1 LQFDERDLTM
11 KRFTQAALLTLVLL
25 VLAWHAL
32 GELPPKPTISLHP
45 AFPQAQTPA
54 PQREAAT
61 EMRQYKY
68 KLTTPLPSLV
78 ERGAIQPGLNS
89 YAAFFCMFQSSDG
102 KVHFIAP
109 FDNDGIS
116 WHALYVNLSDAAAF
130 MITGGEGSYC
140 ARYCYDPAR
149 NIMHLGLGRNGYWYT
164 FDVATRK
171 LSLLT
176 NKLPWP
182 INKIIM
188 GSDGML
194 WVTGTE
200 TGGPFASYDPATG
213 VFKTDWPT
221 PHPDAQYLES
231 FGADANYIYCGC
243 RGKNDAIGRFL
254 VVIDRANPH
263 HIMTFNHGQ
272 GDVSANVAPGARD
285 GKYYYFRREGAKNNY
300 RQSHYALPPVNGRLT
315 EVFINPNM
323 DEYQKSHCV
332 FEPAGNDHTWQ
343 NRYHWQVNLDKCLP
357 LEGTQEYSEL
367 KFRHPVGLGPWTTV
381 SAPYKGPWG
390 ENGDMS
396 IVGLSPTKVVSINDY
411 VVVYD
416 YVKNIRSVKGPTY
429 ISPYGSMRYDP
440 TGEIYILGYAKST
453 LRYDPNKPWTLVA
466 SNVKPYSLKDPKRP
480 NPYQISLVD
489 SGHFHFAADYDAAGL
504 VWIASN
510 SVRTGSDY
518 GVLVWYNPADG
529 TSGTVPALQAL
540 LQPGATKLRALVAT
554 NHRTKICVSGAD
566 NKIYV
571 IDAATRTL
579 EHTWTLK
586 PDRFDAIIA
595 VADDNLLV
603 VQASIDDATGN
614 VSRVTK
620 LRVSTGDILF
630 DQPIGVAGWAFGAQT
645 STSKQRYAWRLV
657 KGPDNFGWMFVGD
670 HLYRIDP
677 TTGVFSKIC
686 DMPYGQ
692 LVFNGADLGIYAC
705 NAKERRNHFLYF
717 PNILTRISH

>member
-1 LQFDERDLTM
+1 M
-11 KRFTQAALLTLVLL
+11 KRHVQAVLLILVLL
-25 VLAWHAL
+25 GLTWQAL
-32 GELPPKPTISLHP
+32 GELPPAPTISLHP
-45 AFPQAQTPA
+45 AAPEAQMPA
-54 PQREAAT
+54 LKPKGEAA
-61 EMRQYKY
+61 EGLYKY
-68 KLTTPLPSLV
+68 KLTNPLPSLV

-89 YAAFFCMFQSSDG
+89 YAANFCMFQSSDG
-102 KVHFIAP
+102 KMHFIAP
-109 FDNDGIS
+109 FDLGGNS
-116 WHALYVNLSDAAAF
+116 WQALYVNLSDASAF
-130 MITGGEGSYC
+130 MITGGAGSYC

-149 NIMHLGLGRNGYWYT
+149 NIMHLGLGRNPYWYT
-164 FDVATRK
+164 FNVATKK

-194 WVTGTE
+194 WATGTE
-200 TGGPFASYDPATG
+200 TGGPVASYDPATG

-243 RGKNDAIGRFL
+243 RGKSDAIGRFL
-254 VVIDRANPH
+254 VVIDRANPR

-300 RQSHYALPPVNGRLT
+300 RQSFYSLPPVGGRLT
-315 EVFINPNM
+315 EVVIKPQTDDF
-323 DEYQKSHCV
+323 QKSHCV
-332 FEPAGNDHTWQ
+332 FDSAGNNGTWQ
-343 NRYHWQVNLDKCLP
+343 NKYHWEVNLDKYMP
-357 LEGTQEYSEL
+357 MEGTQEYSEL

-381 SAPYKGPWG
+381 KVPYTGPWG
-390 ENGDMS
+390 EGVDMS
-396 IVGLSPTKVVSINDY
+396 VIGSSPTKVLSINDY
-411 VVVYD
+411 AVVYD
-416 YVKNIRSVKGPTY
+416 YVKNVRSVRGPTY
-429 ISPYGSMRYDP
+429 ISPYGSMRDDP
-440 TGEIYILGYAKST
+440 TGEIYLLGYAKVT
-453 LRYDPNKPWTLVA
+453 LRYDPAKPWTLVA
-466 SNVKPYSLKDPKRP
+466 SNVKPYSPKDPKRP
-480 NPYQISLVD
+480 NPYKISLVD

-510 SVRTGSDY
+510 YVRTGSDY
-518 GVLVWYNPADG
+518 GVLVWYNPDDG
-529 TSGTVPALQAL
+529 TSGTVTGLQAL
-540 LQPGATKLRALVAT
+540 LKPGATKLRALVAT

-566 NKIYV
+566 SKIHV

-579 EHTWTLK
+579 EHTWTLT
-586 PDRFDAIIA
+586 PNLFHAIIE

-603 VQASIDDATGN
+603 VQASIEDATGN

-620 LRVSTGDILF
+620 IRISTGDILF

-677 TTGVFSKIC
+677 ANGVFSKVC
-686 DMPYGQ
+686 DAPHGK
-692 LVFNGADLGIYAC
+692 LVFNGTDLGIYAC
-705 NAKERRNHFLYF
+705 NAKEQRNHFLYF
-717 PNILTRISH
+717 PKILTQIGHGEP